1 MKWLDSRS
9 GAGFVQHELR
19 TAFHP
24 KKKGR
29 GERAKRADVQGSQ
42 TAVAGRA
49 APTLSGRWLERQVFR
64 PHPRPTEKSGG
75 GPSDLILRGFLVTL
89 RPTGLKGA
97 GDITVRYKT

>member
-29 GERAKRADVQGSQ
+29 GETVRVADVQRFSDQ
-42 TAVAGRA
+42 
-49 APTLSGRWLERQVFR
+49 GRWTGSTNTLW
-64 PHPRPTEKSGG
+64 T
-75 GPSDLILRGFLVTL
+75 LVGKADFQAS
-89 RPTGLKGA
+89 P
-97 GDITVRYKT
+97 KTY